1 MLKLDWNI
9 LWTIINLLILFIVLK
24 KVLFNRVMGIIE
36 KRTQMVQNDLDS
48 AAAAKSDAEQMKK
61 DYEEQLKTAHDQALD
76 ITNTAKLNAQKECE
90 LMIENAREESA
101 KIIKDAQK
109 TAVNEKSK
117 ALDDAKV
124 EIADLALFAAAKVIN
139 KKVDSD
145 SDKQMAEDFI
155 SEVGE
160 SK

>member
-1 MLKLDWNI
+1 MIKLDWNI
-9 LWTIINLLILFIVLK
+9 LWTIINLLILFVVLK

-76 ITNTAKLNAQKECE
+76 ITNTAKLKAQKECD

-109 TAVNEKSK
+109 TAVTEKSK